1 MKDEQE
7 PLGRTSQE
15 TVRGRENDR
24 YKVKEPHRTSTMEI
38 VRRVGTTDLA
48 KRGGGG
54 HLMEGLV
61 WSLEDLERG
70 STRLDFG
77 HVYLMGVRW
86 LDLGREG
93 ELGSLRSHPK
103 EKRNGSGNGE
113 EKNLRAMK

>member
-7 PLGRTSQE
+7 SLGRTSQE
-15 TVRGRENDR
+15 TVPGRENDR

-61 WSLEDLERG
+61 
-70 STRLDFG
+70 
-77 HVYLMGVRW
+77 
-86 LDLGREG
+86 
-93 ELGSLRSHPK
+93 
-103 EKRNGSGNGE
+103 
-113 EKNLRAMK
+113 